1 MSKNRIITLL
11 TDFGLSDVYVG
22 VMKGTIAQ
30 INPQLKVIDITHQIP
45 SQNIAAARF
54 CLMTAFAYFPAETV
68 HIAVV
73 DPGVGSSR
81 RAIAIKCANCF
92 LVGPDNG
99 LFSGVL
105 SRERA
110 LALAKRS
117 EGKPAPTGAAPT
129 KRIAAVELTN
139 SQYWRS
145 PFASSTFHGR
155 DIFAAAGAHLANG
168 VPLEELGECIDPASL
183 VQLQI
188 PNYAV
193 TGTGATGCVQYV
205 DRFGNLI
212 TNIPNNCIVS
222 NNWSVII
229 SNSCDP
235 IHIPSGKT
243 YSDSK
248 PGDLIAITGSD
259 GWLEIAVNG
268 GSAQSVLKLDCG
280 AIVQLLFE
288 TNN

>member
-22 VMKGTIAQ
+22 VMKGAIAQ

-54 CLMTAFAYFPAETV
+54 CLMTAFAYFPPETV

-73 DPGVGSSR
+73 DPGVGSNR
-81 RAIAIKCANCF
+81 RAVAVKCANCF

-99 LFSGVL
+99 LFGGVL
-105 SRERA
+105 SRESA
-110 LALAKRS
+110 LA
-117 EGKPAPTGAAPT
+117 KPAPTGATPT
-129 KRIAAVELTN
+129 KRIASVELTN
-139 SQYWRS
+139 PQYWRT
-145 PFASSTFHGR
+145 PAPSSTFHGR
-155 DIFAAAGAHLANG
+155 DIFATAGAHLANG

-188 PNYAV
+188 PNCAV
-193 TGTGATGCVQYV
+193 TATGAVGFVQYV

-212 TNIPNNCIVS
+212 TNIPSDRIIG
-222 NNWSVII
+222 NNWSVTIN
-229 SNSCDP
+229 NSSDT
-235 IHIPSGKT
+235 IRIPSGKT

-248 PGDLIAITGSD
+248 PGNLIAIIGSD
-259 GWLEIAVNG
+259 GWLEIAINS
-268 GSAQSVLKLDCG
+268 GSAQSVL
-280 AIVQLLFE
+280 QLEFGDKIE
-288 TNN
+288 IIYRDYV

>member
-30 INPQLKVIDITHQIP
+30 INSQLKVIDITHDILP
-45 SQNIAAARF
+45 QNIAAGRF
-54 CLMTAFAYFPAETV
+54 CLMNAYAYFPTETV
-68 HIAVV
+68 HVAVV
-73 DPGVGSSR
+73 DPGVGSRR
-81 RAIAIKCANCF
+81 RAIAVECANCW

-105 SRERA
+105 SRESA
-110 LALAKRS
+110 
-117 EGKPAPTGAAPT
+117 
-129 KRIAAVELTN
+129 IASVELTN
-139 SQYWRS
+139 PRYWRTTQ
-145 PFASSTFHGR
+145 PSSTFHGR
-155 DIFAAAGAHLANG
+155 DIFAAAGAHLASG
-168 VPLEELGECIDPASL
+168 VALEELGEDLDPTSL

-188 PNYAV
+188 PNCTV
-193 TGTGATGCVQYV
+193 TATGIEGCVQYC

-212 TNIPNNCIVS
+212 TNIPNNCIKS
-222 NNWSVII
+222 NNWSLTI
-229 SNSCDP
+229 SNSSDA
-235 IHIPSGKT
+235 ILIPSGKT

-248 PGDLIAITGSD
+248 PGDLIAIIGSE
-259 GWLEIAVNG
+259 GWLEISVNG
-268 GSAQSVLKLDCG
+268 GSAQAVLKLEFG

>member
-22 VMKGTIAQ
+22 VMKGAIAQ

-68 HIAVV
+68 HVAVV
-73 DPGVGSSR
+73 DPGVGSNR
-81 RAIAIKCANCF
+81 RAVAVKCASCF

-105 SRERA
+105 SRES
-110 LALAKRS
+110 ALAKPS
-117 EGKPAPTGAAPT
+117 
-129 KRIAAVELTN
+129 KRIASVELTN
-139 SQYWRS
+139 PQYWRTNQ
-145 PFASSTFHGR
+145 PSSTFHGR
-155 DIFAAAGAHLANG
+155 DIFATAGAHLANG
-168 VPLEELGECIDPASL
+168 VPLEELGREVRAASL
-183 VQLQI
+183 VQLEI
-188 PNYAV
+188 PNCAV
-193 TGTGATGCVQYV
+193 TATGATGCVQYV

-212 TNIPNNCIVS
+212 TNIPNNCIIG

-229 SNSCDP
+229 RNSCDL
-235 IHIPSGKT
+235 IRIPSGKT

-248 PGDLIAITGSD
+248 PGDLIAIIGSD

-268 GSAQSVLKLDCG
+268 GSAQSVL
-280 AIVQLLFE
+280 QLEVGDKIEIILSGS
-288 TNN
+288 

>member
-22 VMKGTIAQ
+22 VMKGAIAQ

-45 SQNIAAARF
+45 SQNIAAGRF
-54 CLMTAFAYFPAETV
+54 CLMTAFAYFPPETV

-73 DPGVGSSR
+73 DPGVGSNR
-81 RAIAIKCANCF
+81 RAIAVKCANCF

-105 SRERA
+105 SRES
-110 LALAKRS
+110 ALAKPS
-117 EGKPAPTGAAPT
+117 

-139 SQYWRS
+139 PQYWRT
-145 PFASSTFHGR
+145 PEPSSTFHGR
-155 DIFAAAGAHLANG
+155 DIFAAVGAHLAMG
-168 VPLEELGECIDPASL
+168 VPLEELGRAVRAASL
-183 VQLQI
+183 VQLEI
-188 PNYAV
+188 PNCVV
-193 TGTGATGCVQYV
+193 TGTGAVGCVQYV

-212 TNIPNNCIVS
+212 TNIPNDCIIG

-229 SNSCDP
+229 NNSCDT
-235 IHIPSGKT
+235 IRISSGKT

-248 PGDLIAITGSD
+248 PGDLIAIIGSD
-259 GWLEIAVNG
+259 GWLEIAVNS
-268 GSAQSVLKLDCG
+268 GSAQSVL
-280 AIVQLLFE
+280 QLQFGSRIE
-288 TNN
+288 VFFGVNNQ